1 MFNIFD
7 KQILRT
13 IMFAIFKK
21 QTKQII
27 SIFLIYRKQDTTL
40 L

>member
-13 IMFAIFKK
+13 IIFAILDK
-21 QTKQII
+21 QTKQTI
-27 SIFLIYRKQDTTL
+27 SIFLIYKK
-40 L
+40 